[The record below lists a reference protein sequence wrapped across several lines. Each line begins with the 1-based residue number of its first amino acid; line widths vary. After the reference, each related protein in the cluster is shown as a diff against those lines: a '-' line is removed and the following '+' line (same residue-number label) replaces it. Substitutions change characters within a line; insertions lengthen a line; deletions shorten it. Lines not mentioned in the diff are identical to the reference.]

1 MSRSDNP
8 RSFDGSNGNGLTV
21 CMAASLRRRRE
32 IVELDDRI
40 CLRPHA
46 ELARVL
52 EGIVVLVDHLRAVQE
67 DLDVVPDHLH
77 SKLVPHARGDLA
89 VPAGEPV
96 PAPLDDVVQVHV
108 VLEGI
113 RARDVVV
120 VLILQAPDDPAALIS
135 LASNWLALHRQAQIF
150 QLRPGVRDGEAV
162 VGLVAVGLGE
172 DVLAA
177 RRVVH
182 CLHDPLPRLALSGER
197 KLESIRRPSGHIR
210 IEVERRHLLLPGKAR
225 RGDQSG
231 HGDSLHV
238 SPPRRLRLK
247 YSYRSSST
255 KLARCRRTSSCGC
268 AMAMPL
274 IRCSNPALSG
284 RPYFSSLRSI
294 SWTISASARRAASV
308 ISKRASRTSNEQSS
322 PWCVNSPS
330 NMSKRSSPGW
340 WRCSREATNLNF
352 ACGSMKRRMS
362 HALAMRSTW
371 MPVRVTQVA
380 PRGFSRA
387 RAGASSVFPGREA
400 SFSSISLSRPST
412 VSRLRA

>member
-1 MSRSDNP
+1 MP
-8 RSFDGSNGNGLTV
+8 
-21 CMAASLRRRRE
+21 AYIRRRCE

-52 EGIVVLVDHLRAVQE
+52 EGIVVLVNHLRAVQE
-67 DLDVVPDHLH
+67 DLNVVPDHLH
-77 SKLVPHARGDLA
+77 GEFVPHTRGDLA
-89 VPAGEPV
+89 VPTGETD
-96 PAPLDDVVQVHV
+96 PAALDDVEQVHV

-120 VLILQAPDDPAALIS
+120 VLVLQAPDDPAALIS
-135 LASNWLALHRQAQIF
+135 LASNRLALDRQAQIF
-150 QLRPGVRDGEAV
+150 QLRPGIRDREAV
-162 VGLVAVGLGE
+162 IGLVAVGLGE

-197 KLESIRRPSGHIR
+197 KLESLRRLPGRIR
-210 IEVERRHLLLPGKAR
+210 IEVEPRHLLLLGKGR

-231 HGDSLHV
+231 HGDSLHA

-255 KLARCRRTSSCGC
+255 KLARCSRTSSSGC

-284 RPYFSSLRSI
+284 RPYFSSLRSM
-294 SWTISASARRAASV
+294 SWMISAMARSAASV
-308 ISKRASRTSNEQSS
+308 ISKRASSTSKEQSS

-330 NMSKRSSPGW
+330 NISNRNSPVW
-340 WRCSREATNLNF
+340 WRYSRVETNLNL
-352 ACGSMKRRMS
+352 ACGSIKRWMS
-362 HALAMRSTW
+362 HALAIRSTW
-371 MPVRVTQVA
+371 IPVRVTHVA
-380 PRGFSRA
+380 PRGFS
-387 RAGASSVFPGREA
+387 
-400 SFSSISLSRPST
+400 
-412 VSRLRA
+412 